1 METYDGNDIKYL
13 LGKRGYT
20 LRSVARDLD
29 ISPTCVNHVIWGR
42 LTSHRVAEHIERL
55 LEMDP
60 GQLKIARASNQK
72 KAA

>member
-1 METYDGNDIKYL
+1 MKTYDGTDIKYFL
-13 LGKRGYT
+13 EKKGYT

-42 LTSHRVAEHIERL
+42 LTSHRIVEHIERL
-55 LEMDP
+55 LEWEP
-60 GQLKIARASNQK
+60 GKLKIARATNRK